1 MFWARRFRHYL
12 LTHSGQTE
20 VLYLNRVSCYVMT
33 EDQTDH
39 STREKFDFQDD
50 VVAVTGG
57 ARGIGEQ
64 TCRNFSKL
72 GANVAVVD
80 VAIDTAR
87 ELAGELTSDSSSAI
101 AIETDVSS
109 YDDAQEMVETVIHE
123 FGRLDVLV
131 NNAGLGTVKPFAES
145 TVEEWDETIGVSYYG
160 TLNCSHA
167 VLPHMREQE
176 SGVIINFASDA
187 YKGND
192 PGTAVYGGAKAANVS
207 FSKTLAKEVGSENI
221 RVNCVSPGTTRTPAS
236 EDWIDEYGDQLVENY
251 ALNRLGQPS
260 DLADAIAFLASDAAE
275 WITGEVLSV
284 NGGYH
289 KG

>member
-1 MFWARRFRHYL
+1 
-12 LTHSGQTE
+12 
-20 VLYLNRVSCYVMT
+20 MT

-39 STREKFDFQDD
+39 STRDKFNFQDD

-109 YDDAQEMVETVIHE
+109 YDDAQEMVETVIDE